1 MVISLP
7 LLSDEDDAMR
17 AFAGESESKV
27 IHLEDATNTRLLKK
41 IDWHLMP
48 VCSRFANVPVLWLS

>member
-7 LLSDEDDAMR
+7 LPSDDDDAMR
-17 AFAGESESKV
+17 AFAGESESEV
-27 IHLEDATNTRLLKK
+27 IDLDDATNARLLKT